1 MNGFNWNAAAFFERL
16 AKMNKLAIT
25 KGFTFQSVSS
35 LEGFH
40 TLISK
45 TLSMNACVAVSD
57 TSEGGTEMNNTP
69 HTRRVKTVFLFMR
82 HAADRQDLRQ
92 KCLDTMNELF
102 RQFLSVLIREKT
114 RLAEDC
120 IYIDPYIKF
129 TEIDK
134 YFYSGGA
141 CAFFQIVIDTFT
153 DLSYNSD
160 EWNESPT
167 GAEGASPKK

>member
-1 MNGFNWNAAAFFERL
+1 MNGFNWDAAAFFERL
-16 AKMNKLAIT
+16 TNANKLA
-25 KGFTFQSVSS
+25 KSKNFRFARVSS
-35 LEGFH
+35 LEGYH

-45 TLSMNACVAVSD
+45 TLEMTACVAVSD
-57 TSEGGTEMNNTP
+57 TSEGGTEMNNSP
-69 HTRRVKTVFLFMR
+69 HTRRVKTIFLFMR

-102 RQFLSVLIREKT
+102 RQFLSVLIQEKT
-114 RLAEDC
+114 RLSEDC

-141 CAFFQIVIDTFT
+141 CAFFQIALDTFT
-153 DLSYNSD
+153 DLSYNPD
-160 EWNESPT
+160 EWL
-167 GAEGASPKK
+167 

>member
-1 MNGFNWNAAAFFERL
+1 MNGFNWDAAAFFERL
-16 AKMNKLAIT
+16 TNANKLA
-25 KGFTFQSVSS
+25 KSKNFRFARVSS
-35 LEGFH
+35 LEGYH

-45 TLSMNACVAVSD
+45 TLEMTACVAVSD

-102 RQFLSVLIREKT
+102 RQFLTVLIQEKT
-114 RLAEDC
+114 RLSEDC

-141 CAFFQIVIDTFT
+141 CAFFQIALDTFT
-153 DLSYNSD
+153 DLSYNPD
-160 EWNESPT
+160 EWL
-167 GAEGASPKK
+167 

>member
-1 MNGFNWNAAAFFERL
+1 MNGFNWDAAAFFERL
-16 AKMNKLAIT
+16 TNTNKLAQSE
-25 KGFTFQSVSS
+25 GFRFARVSS
-35 LEGFH
+35 LEGYH

-45 TLSMNACVAVSD
+45 TLSIKACVAVSD
-57 TSEGGTEMNNTP
+57 TSEGGTEMNNSP

-82 HAADRQDLRQ
+82 HAADRMDLRQ

-102 RQFLSVLIREKT
+102 RQFLTLLIQERT
-114 RLAEDC
+114 RLSEDC

-141 CAFFQIVIDTFT
+141 CAFFQIAVDTFT
-153 DLSYNSD
+153 DLSYNPD
-160 EWNESPT
+160 EWL
-167 GAEGASPKK
+167 

>member
-16 AKMNKLAIT
+16 TKNNKLAIA
-25 KGFTFQSVSS
+25 KKFQFQSVSS

-45 TLSMNACVAVSD
+45 TLSLKACVAVSD
-57 TSEGGTEMNNTP
+57 TSEGGTEMNNSP

-92 KCLDTMNELF
+92 NCLDTMNELF
-102 RQFLSVLIREKT
+102 RQFLTVLIQEKT

-120 IYIDPYIKF
+120 IYMDPFIKF
-129 TEIDK
+129 HEIDK

-141 CAFFQIVIDTFT
+141 CAFFQIAIDTFT
-153 DLSYNSD
+153 DLRYNPD
-160 EWNESPT
+160 EWNQ
-167 GAEGASPKK
+167 

>member
-16 AKMNKLAIT
+16 TEKNKLAAE
-25 KGFTFQSVSS
+25 KEFSFQSVSS

-40 TLISK
+40 TLIAK
-45 TLSMNACVAVSD
+45 ALSLKACVAVSD
-57 TSEGGTEMNNTP
+57 TSEGGTEMNNSP

-92 KCLDTMNELF
+92 NCIDTMNELF

-129 TEIDK
+129 HEIDK

-141 CAFFQIVIDTFT
+141 CAFFQIAIDTFT
-153 DLSYNSD
+153 DLSYNPD
-160 EWNESPT
+160 EWNQ
-167 GAEGASPKK
+167 

>member
-1 MNGFNWNAAAFFERL
+1 MTSDLNTGFNWNAAAFFERL
-16 AKMNKLAIT
+16 TKNNKLAIA
-25 KGFTFQSVSS
+25 KKFQFQSVSS

-45 TLSMNACVAVSD
+45 TLSMKACVAVSD
-57 TSEGGTEMNNTP
+57 TSEGGTEMNNSQ

-92 KCLDTMNELF
+92 NCIDTMNELF
-102 RQFLSVLIREKT
+102 RQFLTVLIQEKT

-120 IYIDPYIKF
+120 IYMDPYIKF
-129 TEIDK
+129 HEIGK

-141 CAFFQIVIDTFT
+141 CAFFQIAIDTFT
-153 DLSYNSD
+153 DLRYNPD
-160 EWNESPT
+160 EWNQ
-167 GAEGASPKK
+167 

>member
-1 MNGFNWNAAAFFERL
+1 MNGYNWNAAAFFERL
-16 AKMNKLAIT
+16 TNNNKLANAEN
-25 KGFTFQSVSS
+25 FRFQSVSS

-40 TLISK
+40 TLISQ
-45 TLSMNACVAVSD
+45 TLSLKACVAVSD

-102 RQFLSVLIREKT
+102 RQFLSVLIQERT
-114 RLAEDC
+114 RLSEGG
-120 IYIDPYIKF
+120 IYMDPYIKF
-129 TEIDK
+129 HEIDK

-141 CAFFQIVIDTFT
+141 CAFFQIAIDTFT
-153 DLSYNSD
+153 DLSYNPD
-160 EWNESPT
+160 EWT
-167 GAEGASPKK
+167 Q